1 MDIRDVHLRLTSSTM
16 LQLRLLWKRAY
27 ERGDR
32 RLVRRTSALLV
43 FGQGQAI
50 ATIAADL
57 SVSIETLYAW
67 LRAFL
72 VDGVE
77 SLAYRHHPGRPAK
90 LTKTQKR
97 RLTDLLDAGPL
108 AYGLTPGCWT
118 SLLIQQVILNEFG
131 VLYNRHYL
139 CTLLHNLG
147 YSYQKA
153 RFVSDHL
160 DPVARQQWLEQT
172 WPQILQQAQQQEA
185 LLLFVDE
192 AGFPQ
197 WGTLSYTWALRGQQ
211 PEVQTSGKRKAYK
224 VFGAVDALSGR
235 LFYQGI
241 DGRFTSQTYQQFL
254 TMVLAQTTQP
264 LILIHDGA
272 RYHTSKAMQTFFKAH
287 RERLSVERLP
297 SYSPDFNPIE
307 HLWQV
312 VREDTTHNKYFAQFQ
327 AVIDSVET
335 TLQVLQQ
342 HPKRVR
348 QALGDYA
355 TAEEI
360 MPKAA

>member
-1 MDIRDVHLRLTSSTM
+1 MDIQDVHLRLASSTM
-16 LQLRLLWKRAY
+16 MQLRLLWKRAY

-32 RLVRRTSALLV
+32 RLIRRTSALLA
-43 FGQGQAI
+43 FGQGQNI

-57 SVSIETLYAW
+57 SVAIETLYAW

-77 SLAYRHHPGRPAK
+77 SLVYRYHPGRPAK

-97 RLTDLLDAGPL
+97 RLTEILDAGPL
-108 AYGLTPGCWT
+108 AYGLTTGCWT

-139 CTLLHNLG
+139 CTLLHNVG

-192 AGFPQ
+192 ASFPQ

-211 PEVQTSGKRKAYK
+211 PEVRTSGKRNAYK
-224 VFGAVDALSGR
+224 VFGAVDVLSGQ

-241 DGRFTSQTYQQFL
+241 EGRFTSETYQAFL
-254 TMVLAQTTQP
+254 TQLLATTSQA
-264 LILIHDGA
+264 LILIQDGA
-272 RYHTSKAMQTFFKAH
+272 RYHTSHAMRTFFEAH
-287 RERLSVERLP
+287 RDRLSHSQLP

-312 VREDTTHNKYFAQFQ
+312 VREDATHNKYFAQFQ

-335 TLQVLQQ
+335 ALQVLQQ

-348 QALGDYA
+348 RALGEYA

-360 MPKAA
+360 MPQAA

>member
-1 MDIRDVHLRLTSSTM
+1 MDYHIRFTSATM
-16 LQLRLLWKRAY
+16 TQLRTLWKQAY
-27 ERGDR
+27 AWGDR
-32 RLVRRTSALLV
+32 RLVRRISALLAIGE
-43 FGQGQAI
+43 GQPI
-50 ATIAADL
+50 ATIAVDL
-57 SVSIETLYAW
+57 SVSKETIYAW

-72 VDGVE
+72 VERFD
-77 SLAYRHHPGRPAK
+77 SLRYGSPPGRPSR

-97 RLTDLLDAGPL
+97 RLAEILDAGPL
-108 AYGLTPGCWT
+108 AYGLLRGCWT
-118 SLLIQQVILNEFG
+118 SLVIQHVILNECG

-153 RFVSDHL
+153 TFVSDHL
-160 DPVARQQWLEQT
+160 DPAARQQWLEQT
-172 WPQILQQAQQQEA
+172 WPAILQRAKQQNA
-185 LLLFVDE
+185 LLLFGDE
-192 AGFPQ
+192 ASFPQ
-197 WGTLSYTWALRGQQ
+197 WGTLSYTWALRGKQ
-211 PEVQTSGKRKAYK
+211 PEVRTSGKRKAYK
-224 VFGAVDALSGR
+224 VFGAVDVLSGH

-254 TMVLAQTTQP
+254 TQVLAQTTQP
-264 LILIHDGA
+264 VILIHDGA
-272 RYHTSKAMQTFFKAH
+272 RYHTSKAMQTFFAAH
-287 RERLSVERLP
+287 CERVSVEPLP

-307 HLWQV
+307 HLWQT
-312 VREDTTHNKYFAQFQ
+312 VREDATHNTYFAQFQ

-335 TLQVLQQ
+335 ALQVLQQ